1 LINQRLFDSL
11 SPETQEI
18 IQTTA
23 DEIVAKVNRES
34 KEKEEEYYQKFEE
47 EGVVVTRLTPEQRE
61 VWIERAKKPGG
72 MWDKSREILG
82 DEPIDFL
89 LENLGN

>member
-1 LINQRLFDSL
+1 
-11 SPETQEI
+11 
-18 IQTTA
+18 
-23 DEIVAKVNRES
+23 
-34 KEKEEEYYQKFEE
+34 
-47 EGVVVTRLTPEQRE
+47 LTPEQRE